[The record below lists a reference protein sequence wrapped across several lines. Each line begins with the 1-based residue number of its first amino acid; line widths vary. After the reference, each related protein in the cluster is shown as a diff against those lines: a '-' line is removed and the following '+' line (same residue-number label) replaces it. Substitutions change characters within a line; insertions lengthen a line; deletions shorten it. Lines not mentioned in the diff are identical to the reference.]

1 MKLNSKYKAAIF
13 DLDGTILDTLED
25 LTDAV
30 NYALIENGQP
40 GRSIDEVRRFVG
52 NGIKNL
58 IARAVQPGT
67 DKESEE
73 KIYADFMKYYKVHC
87 ADKTRPYKGIPELLT
102 ELKAKGIRIAVVSN
116 KADSAVRSLCEQ
128 YFDGLF
134 DYYVGEREGL
144 AKKPAPDSVNEV
156 LRKLKLDV
164 SEAVYI
170 GDSEVDIE
178 TAENVG
184 MELIIVSWGF
194 RGEEYLKSCG
204 AGTIVHAPGEIVH
217 LF

>member
-1 MKLNSKYKAAIF
+1 MELNCRYKAVIF

-25 LTDAV
+25 LADAV
-30 NYALIENGQP
+30 NYALRENGQQE
-40 GRSIDEVRRFVG
+40 RSIDEVRRFVG

-58 IARAVQPGT
+58 VARAVQSGT

-73 KIYADFMKYYKVHC
+73 KIYTDFMKYYKIHC
-87 ADKTRPYKGIPELLT
+87 ADKTRPYEGIQELLT
-102 ELKAKGIRIAVVSN
+102 ELKMKGCIIAVVSN
-116 KADSAVRSLCEQ
+116 KADSAVCSLCEQ
-128 YFDGLF
+128 YFDGMF
-134 DYYVGEREGL
+134 DYCVGEREGI

-156 LRKLKLDV
+156 LHKFGLGV

-178 TAENVG
+178 TAENAG
-184 MELIIVSWGF
+184 MDCIIVSWGF
-194 RGEEYLKSCG
+194 RKEEYLKSCG
-204 AGTIVHAPGEIVH
+204 AGTIVHSPLEIVD